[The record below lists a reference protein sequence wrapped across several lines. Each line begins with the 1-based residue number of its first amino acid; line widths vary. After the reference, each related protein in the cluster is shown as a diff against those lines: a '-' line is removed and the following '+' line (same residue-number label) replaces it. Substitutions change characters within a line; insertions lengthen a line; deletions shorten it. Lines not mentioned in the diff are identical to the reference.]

1 MLLYLDFVERTVNR
15 LKEYIMKK
23 QFYRTFKGIFA
34 AIVLMAGTHASAS
47 AAVPPHDEG
56 YLTVENVSYVDAD
69 EADAYR
75 LERCRL
81 DVYCPADVKKFA
93 TLVWFHG
100 GGLEGGEKEVRD
112 EFRKRGFAVVAVNY
126 RLYPKCKC
134 PAYIEDAAQAVAWTV
149 KHIAEYGGDPN
160 QVYVGGHSAG
170 GYLTLML
177 VLARQYLDKYGL
189 ADSIVKAYP
198 VSGQTMTHFT
208 IKKERGMNVDIP
220 FIDDM
225 APSYN
230 VTGKG
235 APLVL
240 ITGDRHLEMLARY
253 EENLHLLSILKHFG
267 HPAELYEIEGFNH
280 GTVLGP
286 ACYMIRDDIMKQW
299 RKNMETTR

>member
-1 MLLYLDFVERTVNR
+1 
-15 LKEYIMKK
+15 MKK
-23 QFYRTFKGIFA
+23 HICSKLCG
-34 AIVLMAGTHASAS
+34 VLMTLALLSGARHEAG

-69 EADAYR
+69 ETDAYR

-100 GGLEGGEKEVRD
+100 GGLEAGEKEVRD
-112 EFRKRGFAVVAVNY
+112 EFRRCGFAVVPVNY
-126 RLYPKCKC
+126 RLYPKCKS

-189 ADSIVKAYP
+189 ADAIVKAYP
-198 VSGQTMTHFT
+198 VSGQTMTHYT
-208 IKKERGMNVDIP
+208 IKKERGISKDLP
-220 FIDDM
+220 LIDHM
-225 APSYN
+225 APSNN

-253 EENLHLLSILKHFG
+253 EENAHLLAILKHFG
-267 HPAELYEIEGFNH
+267 HPAVLYEIEGFDH

-299 RKNMETTR
+299 RKSGEAKR